1 MQRSLAHSL
10 AASGDAFLLNT
21 MHELWRCLA
30 SVERRWCQHARARRR
45 RVRQSPVRIAKRL
58 PRQAEARN
66 AMHRTPFHVAVSWGK
81 ISVVRC
87 MMVRSQRPMAP
98 SVPIAVAVAVALPRP
113 APISN
118 LSLPLP
124 SG

>member
-1 MQRSLAHSL
+1 M
-10 AASGDAFLLNT
+10 
-21 MHELWRCLA
+21 
-30 SVERRWCQHARARRR
+30 
-45 RVRQSPVRIAKRL
+45 
-58 PRQAEARN
+58 
-66 AMHRTPFHVAVSWGK
+66 PFHVAVSWGK